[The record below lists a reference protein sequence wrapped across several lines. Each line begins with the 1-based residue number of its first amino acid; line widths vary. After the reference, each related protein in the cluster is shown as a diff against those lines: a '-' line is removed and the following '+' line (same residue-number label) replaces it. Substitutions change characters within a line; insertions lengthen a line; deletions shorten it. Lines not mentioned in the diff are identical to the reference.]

1 MFRFPHYFFL
11 LFCLYGYVFHPP
23 AQAETVEYD
32 LYVRNTPV
40 NFTGTARSMA
50 TSNLDIL
57 HS

>member
-40 NFTGTARSMA
+40 NFTER
-50 TSNLDIL
+50 LVPP
-57 HS
+57 